1 MKAET
6 IQLIGI
12 TPEEFKDLIVGEVK
26 EELRKLDSEKSQVP
40 VYLTRK
46 EVSKLLRV
54 SLVTLHDWN
63 KRGLLV
69 ACRVGRGVRYRRS
82 DVISY
87 VDGAN
92 EPNLDK

>member
-1 MKAET
+1 MKRET
-6 IQLIGI
+6 VQLIGI
-12 TPEEFKDLIVGEVK
+12 TPEELKDLIVGEVK

-63 KRGLLV
+63 KRGMLI
-69 ACRVGRGVRYRRS
+69 ACKVGRGVRYRRL
-82 DVISY
+82 DVDQFINQSINN
-87 VDGAN
+87 D
-92 EPNLDK
+92 